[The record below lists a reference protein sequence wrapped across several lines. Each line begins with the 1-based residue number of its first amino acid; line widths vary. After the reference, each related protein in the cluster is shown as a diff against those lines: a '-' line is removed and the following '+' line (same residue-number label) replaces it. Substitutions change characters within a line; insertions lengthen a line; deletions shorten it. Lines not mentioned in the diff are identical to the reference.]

1 MSSSIAAR
9 FLVGPNI
16 VHGDS
21 VLVFEGNAEF
31 AGATLHPWPGWAG
44 GDLPASLA
52 GLGAA
57 WHAASRA
64 GTNLAAALIEVA
76 LRMQDGFSVR
86 DLRFFQVVERPAGG
100 IRLAM
105 ACEHPAVGL
114 AAWSLAV
121 DSAQW
126 FARGEQTAA
135 TPVLL
140 ERCRQFAAVAG
151 TASLDP
157 FTRALLREVDRRGF
171 PWTRL
176 GVPQRFVQIGQGCHG
191 RRLHAT
197 LTDLTAHFAARL
209 TQDKAAT
216 NQLLRRLG
224 FPQPAQRLV
233 SSAADAV
240 RAAEL
245 IGYPVVL
252 KPTHGSKGR
261 GVSVGLDNAEAVRRA
276 FAAAAVGDSVVIE
289 SILAGD
295 DHHLLVVG
303 GHLVAAS
310 RHVLLARSGGTSR
323 GSSTEDV
330 TDRIHPDN
338 ARLAVDAARVVGLDI
353 AGIDFVS
360 VDISRSWR
368 EAGGGIIGINASP
381 EPHPHWIGHAA
392 GRDVAGPILDRL
404 LPAGAP
410 ARVPTVGV
418 TGSIGKTTTC
428 RMIAAILAATG
439 RTIALST
446 TRGTEINGRLLRDGD
461 FAGGGSA
468 INLLLDPAVEA
479 GVFEL
484 ARGGL
489 LRGGMGID
497 RVDVGIVL
505 NVLDNHLGLDGM
517 ETRADMAGVKG
528 LVATH
533 CSAMVVL
540 NADDPLCLAM
550 RAGATARPCLVSR
563 DPGNAPVAELAAR
576 GGCTVLI
583 LGDGAT
589 ARIVVADAG
598 QLVGELPV
606 VELPAT
612 LGGAAMGKAVNA
624 AFALAAAHG
633 LGIPFAVAAGALR
646 GFESTIES
654 SLGRQNRVDGYPFAV
669 LLDWCDGPEASAELA
684 RVAAALPVTG
694 RRRLLLSCVG
704 NRRDAFVTATA
715 AAVAGTFDVF
725 YCTNHTDLRGRS
737 PEAIPDL
744 LRAGLLAA
752 GVDSSRVY
760 RIAGFDAAL
769 DTALAESEPGDL
781 LAVMT
786 YASAAA
792 LGRLADQKASPA
804 ASP

>member
-9 FLVGPNI
+9 FLAGPNV
-16 VHGDS
+16 VHDDS

-44 GDLPASLA
+44 GDVPASLA

-57 WHAASRA
+57 WYAASRA
-64 GTNLAAALIEVA
+64 CTNLAAALIEVA
-76 LRMQDGFSVR
+76 LKMQDGFSVR
-86 DLRFFQVVERPAGG
+86 DLRFFQIVERPAGG

-135 TPVLL
+135 TRALV
-140 ERCRQFAAVAG
+140 ERCRQYSVVAG
-151 TASLDP
+151 AASLDQ
-157 FTRALLREVDRRGF
+157 FTRALLREADRRGI

-197 LTDLTAHFAARL
+197 LTDSTPHIAVRL
-209 TQDKAAT
+209 SQDKAAT
-216 NQLLRRLG
+216 HQLLHRLG
-224 FPQPAQRLV
+224 FPQPAQRRV

-245 IGYPVVL
+245 IGYPVAL
-252 KPTHGSKGR
+252 KPTHGSKGQ

-276 FAAAAVGDSVVIE
+276 FAVATVGDSVVIE
-289 SILAGD
+289 SALAGD
-295 DHHLLVVG
+295 DHQLLVVG
-303 GHLVAAS
+303 NHLVAAS
-310 RHVLLARSGGTSR
+310 HMLPGRIAGTSH
-323 GSSTEDV
+323 GGGTEDV

-353 AGIDFVS
+353 AGINFVT

-368 EAGGGIIGINASP
+368 EAGGGIIEITANP
-381 EPHPHWIGHAA
+381 DLRPYWIDDAA
-392 GRDVAGPILDRL
+392 GRDVVGPILDRL
-404 LPAGAP
+404 LPAGAA
-410 ARVPTVGV
+410 ARIPTVGV

-439 RTIALST
+439 STIALST

-505 NVLDNHLGLDGM
+505 NVLDNHLGLDGI
-517 ETRADMAGVKG
+517 ETRAEMARVKE

-533 CSAMVVL
+533 CSAMMVL
-540 NADDPLCLAM
+540 NADDPLCLTM

-563 DPGNAPVAELAAR
+563 DPGNAAVAELAAR

-589 ARIVVADAG
+589 ARIVVADG
-598 QLVGELPV
+598 GKLVGELPV
-606 VELPAT
+606 VEVPAT
-612 LGGAAMGKAVNA
+612 LGGAAMGKVVNA

-646 GFESTIES
+646 RFESTIEA
-654 SLGRQNRVDGYPFAV
+654 SLGRQNQVDGYPFAV

-694 RRRLLLSCVG
+694 RRRILLSSVG

-715 AAVAGTFDVF
+715 AAVAGAFDIF
-725 YCTNHTDLRGRS
+725 YCTNHIDLRGRS

-744 LRAGLLAA
+744 LQAGLLAA
-752 GVDSSRVY
+752 GVESSRVY

-792 LGRLADQKASPA
+792 LSQLADRRNSLATAP
-804 ASP
+804 